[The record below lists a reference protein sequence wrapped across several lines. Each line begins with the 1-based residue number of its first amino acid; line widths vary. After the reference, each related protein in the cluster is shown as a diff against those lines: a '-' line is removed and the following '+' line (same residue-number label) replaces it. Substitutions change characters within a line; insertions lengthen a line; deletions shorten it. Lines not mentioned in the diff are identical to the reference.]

1 MAGKPEAVFLD
12 PEIVSKKGKIPSRE
26 VNETN
31 SKVTK
36 LKSSKVTE
44 KPKAKRK
51 PKGRYEE
58 QDKLRTCSSKKVDCI
73 NGAKIVS
80 ESTSATGDS
89 PKSSLHQTVATMKAD
104 LDQLTNILL
113 EEKAQMS
120 RKRPAIS
127 DSDDIS
133 DYEEIKNLNKQS
145 APALAV
151 IL

>member
-12 PEIVSKKGKIPSRE
+12 PEIVSKKGKFPSRE

-58 QDKLRTCSSKKVDCI
+58 QDKLRLVRDIEGDIDSLIQQATSLQEPSLGEENEI
-73 NGAKIVS
+73 LGAIVQ
-80 ESTSATGDS
+80 EYDLEDFWSTQLKDVERASGIAVVETE
-89 PKSSLHQTVATMKAD
+89 
-104 LDQLTNILL
+104 LDVLL
-113 EEKAQMS
+113 EEILVKE
-120 RKRPAIS
+120 KRS
-127 DSDDIS
+127 
-133 DYEEIKNLNKQS
+133 
-145 APALAV
+145 
-151 IL
+151 

>member
-1 MAGKPEAVFLD
+1 MK
-12 PEIVSKKGKIPSRE
+12 SRISY
-26 VNETN
+26 VHA
-31 SKVTK
+31 
-36 LKSSKVTE
+36 
-44 KPKAKRK
+44 PA
-51 PKGRYEE
+51 
-58 QDKLRTCSSKKVDCI
+58 KKVDCI